1 MGMIITYMAV
11 ASVCAFA
18 YMTPVV
24 WAIVWCRR
32 HRDKTEVIQ
41 EYDVD
46 DIKEE

>member
-1 MGMIITYMAV
+1 MGMLITYLAA
-11 ASVCAFA
+11 ASLCAFA
-18 YMTPVV
+18 YVAPVV

-32 HRDKTEVIQ
+32 RRDKTEVIQ